1 MPLTSKLEVII
12 NVSVIALSHV
22 KFSTVELLSKIMT
35 RDMETYRM
43 PPTSTRTSAAEM
55 VVAAGKVLVS
65 TTLNE
70 PPDSCVPLTLEN
82 GYV

>member
-1 MPLTSKLEVII
+1 
-12 NVSVIALSHV
+12 
-22 KFSTVELLSKIMT
+22 
-35 RDMETYRM
+35 M
-43 PPTSTRTSAAEM
+43 PPTSTMTSAAEM

-70 PPDSCVPLTLEN
+70 PPDACVPLTLEN